1 MKGCTILISH
11 FESVPFLRACV
22 RQIRKYEHPEIHQR
36 IIIIDQSGQPI
47 HKEVVDEFGD
57 AEDITVV
64 KTKGLY
70 SGYGIDFVMRY
81 IDINTEYIAQL
92 HVDAFPISDR
102 WLDMSIRL
110 IEEFDLAFVGQLQV
124 ISKPTDT
131 IYPPTPFFAMAQSF
145 NVAKTETY
153 RELSMQA
160 GFTRFHNRLH
170 VDVPM
175 TWENDDWAQW
185 AKPKYHERG
194 SDDDIVAFC
203 WEDRHLRHNK
213 LGLAITGFIQ
223 PSFGRI
229 IEDVVFHFGSC
240 RESIGVI
247 ETMPGLYRELTAKIN
262 ADYTDELIDEM
273 VSMAMQNKPPET
285 QILSRNYWDGAKK
298 EASHPSEA
306 INQRIEELKK

>member
-11 FESVPFLRACV
+11 FESLPFLRACV
-22 RQIRKYEHPEIHQR
+22 RQIRKYEHPDIKQR
-36 IIIIDQSGQPI
+36 IIIIDQSGQPV

-110 IEEFDLAFVGQLQV
+110 IEEFDLSFVGQLQV

-153 RELSMQA
+153 RELSMQG

-175 TWENDDWAQW
+175 TWGSDEWASW

-194 SDDDIVAFC
+194 SDDDIVAFS
-203 WEDRHLRHNK
+203 WQDNHRQDNK

-223 PSFGRI
+223 PSFGRL

-240 RESIGVI
+240 RESIGVM
-247 ETMPGLYRELTAKIN
+247 ETMPGLYKELTAKIN
-262 ADYTDELIDEM
+262 TDYSDALIDEM
-273 VSMAMQNKPPET
+273 VAMARQNTPPQT
-285 QILSRNYWDGAKK
+285 QILTRNYWDGVKK
-298 EASHPSEA
+298 EAHPPSDE
-306 INQRIEELKK
+306 INNRIEQLKK